1 MGIVEAVKLR
11 LKMFEIE
18 VDESADET
26 LQYSI
31 SKSINSINN
40 LTNQNYT
47 VDTFPNSLLEILVDK
62 VVGEYLQILKI
73 TKNLPEIYNFDL
85 LATQIK
91 LGDTSINL
99 GENTGSNDEKRLDN
113 CINYLLF
120 GRDNELVRYRRMAKW

>member
-18 VDESADET
+18 VDESADGT

-47 VDTFPNSLLEILVDK
+47 VDTFPNSLLEIIVDK

-99 GENTGSNDEKRLDN
+99 GENTGSNDEKRLDI

-120 GRDNELVRYRRMAKW
+120 GRDNELVRYRRMAK

>member
-18 VDESADET
+18 VDESADGT

>member
-1 MGIVEAVKLR
+1 MGIVKAVKLR

-120 GRDNELVRYRRMAKW
+120 GRDNELVRYRRMAK

>member
-18 VDESADET
+18 VDESADGT

-120 GRDNELVRYRRMAKW
+120 GRDNELVRYRRMAK

>member
-1 MGIVEAVKLR
+1 MGIEEAVKLR

-120 GRDNELVRYRRMAKW
+120 GRDNELVRYRRMAK

>member
-1 MGIVEAVKLR
+1 MGIVKAVKLR

-18 VDESADET
+18 VDESADGT

-120 GRDNELVRYRRMAKW
+120 GRDNELVRYRRMAK

>member
-120 GRDNELVRYRRMAKW
+120 GRDNELVRYRRMAK